1 MFPHLLNAA
10 INDFNNNNDI
20 KYKKEDLK
28 EHGLKPAE
36 FFQAMKEII
45 EEKENKKFESAE
57 IIEELKPN
65 KKAEDIV
72 TGGLLEK
79 YKKIISEK

>member
-28 EHGLKPAE
+28 EHGLKPA
-36 FFQAMKEII
+36 
-45 EEKENKKFESAE
+45 
-57 IIEELKPN
+57 
-65 KKAEDIV
+65 
-72 TGGLLEK
+72 
-79 YKKIISEK
+79 

>member
-1 MFPHLLNAA
+1 
-10 INDFNNNNDI
+10 
-20 KYKKEDLK
+20 
-28 EHGLKPAE
+28 
-36 FFQAMKEII
+36 MKEII
-45 EEKENKKFESAE
+45 EEKENKKLESAE